1 MAFGFLRSIPKE
13 EPILRTVYDLLDT
26 DRSGNLSYKEYM
38 MWAKSL
44 VKHYK

>member
-13 EPILRTVYDLLDT
+13 ESVLRIVYDLLNT
-26 DRSGNLSYKEYM
+26 DRSGSLSYKDYM